1 MLFKTKKARA
11 SIIKV
16 LFESG
21 LIVFSVLL
29 ALFLSEMHSQVK
41 KDQEKVRALQLIKAE
56 LTTNKALL
64 EQWRPYHQQVLANVE
79 SAIAEPPEFLDSS
92 KQRAFILSQM
102 PNGLVQDMLRN
113 SAWDALKQSGIS
125 SNMHIETIS
134 ALNTL
139 YRFQTLSIEATLTR
153 LGDIFYSRESV
164 REAYLLETLYLMRN
178 LLQELTAQEEF
189 MIINYQNAI
198 KDIDKLLAE

>member
-11 SIIKV
+11 NIIKV

-79 SAIAEPPEFLDSS
+79 SAITKPPEFLDSS

-125 SNMHIETIS
+125 SNMRIETIS